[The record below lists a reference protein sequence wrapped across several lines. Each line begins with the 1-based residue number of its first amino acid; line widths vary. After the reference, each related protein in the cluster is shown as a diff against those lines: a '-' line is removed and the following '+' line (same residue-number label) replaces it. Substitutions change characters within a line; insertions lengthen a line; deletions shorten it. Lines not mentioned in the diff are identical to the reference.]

1 MELQIKSMLGKNST
15 LFNPRADDEFRL
27 RDSWRHYGVNR
38 GARTTRYLGCDDCN
52 GQLA

>member
-15 LFNPRADDEFRL
+15 LFNPRADDELRL
-27 RDSWRHYGVNR
+27 RDSCRHYGVDG
-38 GARTTRYLGCDDCN
+38 GACTTRYLGCDDCN